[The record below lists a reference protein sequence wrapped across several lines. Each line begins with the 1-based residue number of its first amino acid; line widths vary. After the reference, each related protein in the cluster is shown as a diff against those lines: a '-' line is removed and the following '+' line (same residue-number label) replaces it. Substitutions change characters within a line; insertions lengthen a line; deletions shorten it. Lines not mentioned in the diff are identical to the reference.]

1 MTGSQP
7 PPLPPPQIAPP
18 VLQPPLQAGPLSAV
32 PSLWPYRLW
41 CLAFALL
48 YLAIGIT
55 EVLVAREVIEPNFGL
70 IEGAVAKQDPNF
82 RQQLIAEKRKDAV
95 GVAVMCGV
103 IALGFAAAMW
113 VPRKPWGWTLGLL
126 VLVATIFPFV
136 ITAAGAIPLL
146 LVWCKPEMKSSFGRP
161 A

>member
-1 MTGSQP
+1 MTDSQP

-18 VLQPPLQAGPLSAV
+18 RLASVPPPLPPSVV

-41 CLAFALL
+41 CLLFTAL
-48 YLAIGIT
+48 YLAIAVT

-70 IEGAVAKQDPNF
+70 IEGAVARQDPKF
-82 RQQLIAEKRKDAV
+82 KQELIEEKRQDAV

-113 VPRKPWGWTLGLL
+113 VPRKPWGWTIGLL

-146 LVWCKPEMKSSFGRP
+146 LAWCKPEMKRSFGRP
-161 A
+161 P